1 MKRVSRSI
9 GLLLAL
15 AFTVGVQAQQPLVT
29 AVGPVGLTVS
39 DMDRSLDF
47 YTRVLAFRK
56 LSDEE
61 FTGENLEHLKGI
73 FGLRIRVVRLQ
84 LGEEQIEL
92 TQYLAPRGRPVAV
105 DSRSNDRW
113 FQHVAIIV
121 RDMDKAYAWLRQNK
135 VQYASTGPQT
145 LPAWNKTA
153 GGIKAFY
160 FRDPDDH
167 NLEILWFPEGK
178 GQPKWHRPGND
189 LFMGIDH
196 TAIVV
201 KDTEASL
208 HFYRDLLGMR
218 VAGESENYG
227 SEQEHLNNV
236 FGAHLRITTLR
247 AASGPGIELLD
258 YLAPRD
264 GRPIP
269 VDLRANDVAHWET
282 TVTAGGDMAAVSA
295 LLEKADLISSG
306 LEEIP
311 LDGHRT
317 QEVIF
322 KDPDGH
328 AVALIKGKE
337 TQGVSKQ

>member
-1 MKRVSRSI
+1 MRRANRHVA
-9 GLLLAL
+9 LLLFTLVL
-15 AFTVGVQAQQPLVT
+15 AAGVQAQQPLVA
-29 AVGPVGLTVS
+29 AVGPIGMTVS

-47 YTRVLAFRK
+47 YTRVLPFKK

-61 FTGENLEHLKGI
+61 LTGENFEHVKGV

-84 LGEEQIEL
+84 LGQEQIEL

-135 VQYASTGPQT
+135 VQYGSTGPQT
-145 LPAWNKTA
+145 LPAWNENA

-167 NLEILWFPEGK
+167 NLEILWFPKSK
-178 GQPKWHRPGND
+178 GQPKWHSAGDD

-201 KDTEASL
+201 KDTETSL
-208 HFYRDLLGMR
+208 DFYRDLLGMR
-218 VAGESENYG
+218 IAGESENYG
-227 SEQEHLNNV
+227 TEQEHLNNV
-236 FGAHLRITTLR
+236 FAAHLRITALR
-247 AASGPGIELLD
+247 AASGPGIELLE
-258 YLAPRD
+258 YVAPRD

-269 VDLRANDVAHWET
+269 ADLRANDVAHWET
-282 TVTAGGDMAAVSA
+282 FVIAGGDMAAVSA
-295 LLEKADLISSG
+295 LLKKTDLISSG
-306 LEEIP
+306 LEEIT

-317 QEVIF
+317 QEIIF

-328 AVALIKGKE
+328 AVALIAEAKDR
-337 TQGVSKQ
+337 